1 MKQEKHPVIRTAAL
15 YYNRR
20 RPEALEKTLEAAR
33 ILHEAGVSVCLYAP
47 EEHSLPDYIRK
58 TGAAEA
64 LNDAQLAVV
73 VGGDGSILR
82 VAANAAPRS
91 IPILGVNMGHLGFMS
106 ELEPDE
112 LPLLQTVLTGRYTLE
127 RRMMLRVQ
135 TVRGGVTYPRGH
147 VLNDAVLS
155 RGTVGRI
162 LDLSV
167 AADGA
172 TVGSYR
178 ADGVI
183 AATPTGS
190 TAYSLAAGGP
200 IIEPAARNIIITP
213 VCAHALY
220 ARSFVLAPTRRVTI
234 TAASDAV
241 LTLDGR
247 DGVVVTPGEAVV
259 VTRSPYTTD
268 LIRVKNRSVF
278 DVLHTKL
285 S

>member
-135 TVRGGVTYPRGH
+135 
-147 VLNDAVLS
+147 
-155 RGTVGRI
+155 
-162 LDLSV
+162 
-167 AADGA
+167 
-172 TVGSYR
+172 
-178 ADGVI
+178 
-183 AATPTGS
+183 
-190 TAYSLAAGGP
+190 
-200 IIEPAARNIIITP
+200 
-213 VCAHALY
+213 
-220 ARSFVLAPTRRVTI
+220 
-234 TAASDAV
+234 
-241 LTLDGR
+241 
-247 DGVVVTPGEAVV
+247 
-259 VTRSPYTTD
+259 
-268 LIRVKNRSVF
+268 
-278 DVLHTKL
+278 
-285 S
+285 

>member
-1 MKQEKHPVIRTAAL
+1 MKKATGIQNAAL

-33 ILHEAGVSVCLYAP
+33 ILHEAGIGTRIYAP
-47 EEHSLPDYIRK
+47 EEHELPDYLVRM
-58 TGAAEA
+58 GQAEA

-73 VGGDGSILR
+73 IGGDGSILR
-82 VAANAAPRS
+82 VAAHAAPRG
-91 IPILGVNMGHLGFMS
+91 IPILGVNMGHLGFMA

-112 LPLLQTVLTGRYTLE
+112 LERLPEVLAGRYTLE

-135 TVRGGVTYPRGH
+135 VVRGGVTYSRGH
-147 VLNDAVLS
+147 VLNDAVVS

-162 LDLSV
+162 LDVGVL
-167 AADGA
+167 ADGVQ
-172 TVGSYR
+172 VGQYR

-200 IIEPAARNIIITP
+200 VIEPAARNIIITP

-220 ARSFVLAPTRRVTI
+220 ARSFVLAPGRRVTI
-234 TAASDAV
+234 SAESEAV

-247 DGVVVTPGEAVV
+247 DGLVVAPGETVA

-268 LIRVKNRSVF
+268 LIRIKNRSVF
-278 DVLHTKL
+278 DVLHAKL
-285 S
+285 

>member
-1 MKQEKHPVIRTAAL
+1 MKQEKGIRAAAL

-20 RPEALEKTLEAAR
+20 RPEALEKALEAAR
-33 ILHEAGVSVCLYAP
+33 ILHEAGVEPRIWAP
-47 EEHSLPDYIRK
+47 EEKTLPDYVLNR
-58 TGAAEA
+58 GQAEA

-82 VAANAAPRS
+82 VAAHAAPRG
-91 IPILGVNMGHLGFMS
+91 IPILGVNMGHLGFMA

-112 LPLLQTVLTGRYTLE
+112 LARIGDVLTGHYALE

-135 TVRGGVTYPRGH
+135 VIRNGVIYPRGH
-147 VLNDAVLS
+147 VLNDAVVS

-162 LDLSV
+162 LEVSV
-167 AADGA
+167 SADG
-172 TVGSYR
+172 TEVGRYR

-200 IIEPAARNIIITP
+200 VIEPAARNIIITP

-220 ARSFVLAPTRRVTI
+220 ARSFVLAPGRRVTI
-234 TAASDAV
+234 SAESEAV

-247 DGVVVTPGEAVV
+247 DGLVVAPGETVA

-268 LIRVKNRSVF
+268 LIRIKNRSVF
-278 DVLHTKL
+278 DVLHAKL
-285 S
+285 